1 MVIRLAP
8 GDILIDNTR
17 YSPCHAQA
25 GMYPQIH
32 RVNTKG
38 KAMKLLVI
46 KLFAVLGIAFG
57 SMSSSPAL
65 GEEIEHAGI
74 TEVVRG
80 YFPAETKGGLALL
93 VVKNGAVIHS
103 KGYGLVFGKEP
114 VTPQT
119 PMGLASVTKQ
129 FTAMCAAFLI
139 EEGKL
144 NLTDRVS
151 QHLPDIRIEK
161 DGRELLVQDLL
172 WHTSGLPNF
181 IKAEERESIKKYR
194 QAHGLERLNNKTHA
208 EWLMTMPLR
217 RVPGTEFE
225 YTNSG
230 YVLLARIVEVIAGKP
245 YHEFQIERI
254 FNALGMAN
262 TKAST
267 RFNGSGN
274 TTMTLEDYEK
284 WDRALREG
292 TLLVGETAKLLYQP
306 GHLDNG
312 EPVGYAFGWY
322 VEPDAQGLKKVWHG
336 GSGSLKS
343 QARNW
348 TIRDMQ
354 NRITVALFIRE
365 NRQFTR
371 EIRRQFAEEILDYVR
386 SID

>member
-1 MVIRLAP
+1 
-8 GDILIDNTR
+8 
-17 YSPCHAQA
+17 
-25 GMYPQIH
+25 
-32 RVNTKG
+32 
-38 KAMKLLVI
+38 MKLHPFKMVM
-46 KLFAVLGIAFG
+46 VLGTV
-57 SMSSSPAL
+57 L
-65 GEEIEHAGI
+65 GLMLSTVVLGGEIEHAGI
-74 TEVVRG
+74 SKVVRG
-80 YFPAETKGGLALL
+80 YFPEGTKGGLALL
-93 VVKNGAVIHS
+93 VIKNDAVIHS

-139 EEGKL
+139 KEGKL
-144 NLTDRVS
+144 NLTDKVS
-151 QHLPDIRIEK
+151 QHLADIRIEK

-181 IKAEERESIKKYR
+181 IQAKEKESIKEYR
-194 QAHGLERLNNKTHA
+194 QKHGLKRLNNETHA
-208 EWLMTMPLR
+208 DWLMTMPLR
-217 RVPGTEFE
+217 RVPGTKFE

-254 FNALGMAN
+254 FNVLGMTNAN
-262 TKAST
+262 AST

-274 TTMTLEDYEK
+274 TTMSLDDYEK

-292 TLLVGETAKLLYQP
+292 TLLDGETSKLLYEP

-322 VEPDAQGLKKVWHG
+322 VEPDAQEPKKVWHG

-348 TIRDMQ
+348 IIRDMQ

-371 EIRRQFAEEILDYVR
+371 EIRRQFAEEILDYVKT
-386 SID
+386 IK